1 MIVPSL
7 LRDRSSSGQ
16 FLIKSKL
23 NSLVVDVVG
32 NGQEPLN
39 HLVVYPVKGTKGE
52 QTQQGTIT
60 EKRLK
65 RSRLNNLVLGMKER
79 I

>member
-1 MIVPSL
+1 L
-7 LRDRSSSGQ
+7 
-16 FLIKSKL
+16 KKNKL
-23 NSLVVDVVG
+23 NSLVIDVVG

-39 HLVVYPVKGTKGE
+39 RLVVYPVKGTKGE
-52 QTQQGTIT
+52 QNQQGTIT

-65 RSRLNNLVLGMKER
+65 RSRLNNFLLGMKER

>member
-1 MIVPSL
+1 
-7 LRDRSSSGQ
+7 
-16 FLIKSKL
+16 
-23 NSLVVDVVG
+23 VVDVVG

>member
-1 MIVPSL
+1 VI
-7 LRDRSSSGQ
+7 
-16 FLIKSKL
+16 
-23 NSLVVDVVG
+23 DVVG

-39 HLVVYPVKGTKGE
+39 RLVVYPVKGTKGE
-52 QTQQGTIT
+52 QNQQGTIT

-65 RSRLNNLVLGMKER
+65 RSRLNNFLLGMKER